1 MERRTYVSTSGPQA
15 QITLFHEYAEAAVP
29 TKSITTSRK
38 VENSKSPIV
47 YLGTVTAS
55 RGSEVSANTQDLLV
69 IKEDGEIQCYDGDNL
84 QEKWTSPPTALL
96 RDVTDPISNPIVEFA
111 YLTNAHS
118 ASQGILKGRQDVFAL
133 FPQEVAE
140 DAFNPEILV
149 LITKS
154 SQPQGRRTLH
164 IVSLLR
170 RTGIHLQGLK
180 HSVESLLAA
189 DLPWQSESDATNN
202 PSFNIHVSTGIL
214 QALDGEVLTTFDL
227 TNTLPKVQ
235 TQLQVPEAQSFLRLS
250 STSILVASEHSIA
263 VYNPKYQSRLGT
275 VDLDLMSNNDSLKR
289 KRESLEAESGVS
301 SRSCKFASYFP
312 KLGSAVA
319 IISNNLVALQIEGQ
333 QDRNG
338 KPRVAGLLMDSVR
351 HSMKETIHVR
361 PSIEKAF
368 LAGDAEA
375 FDKKIIKKL
384 QGELT
389 EDADVDTVNGTHS
402 SDVVSDSVLPKKAAT
417 HQPPRHDVD
426 QQLVL
431 YALSRIFTWSENN
444 AGNFQ
449 LSISFYPP
457 NTFIWLLDNKQMT
470 VTNIESA
477 MRASGA
483 STMPIPAGQLVKTI
497 LELDPD
503 MDLLLALLTNNY
515 LDAPELL
522 HAVRKLMESLGLLG
536 ENPGTKQGLLTNGDD
551 MALTNGDIDEQVEK
565 LEEEAEEDLER
576 AEYQLG
582 SGSGVRGEALSV
594 ALSKLNKHPSHTV
607 VHALQTTF
615 TSQEVVCLIYLLRFE
630 LARGAWTT
638 KYFDVD
644 QSDMVDEDLEVQ
656 DSSIT
661 LISSLLSNCVDAV
674 GAGGWLYGEAR
685 LVDGDPFEAEEL
697 IASLKLEVSAAL
709 EGIEEAVYLKGLTSQ
724 MILYGNAV
732 QKGLPDESENPQKKR
747 KIKPI
752 TLPSVD
758 KDLTTLPIGLKAEQQ
773 IYLLKGTP
781 GGNVYKRSMRDIGYL
796 KSQKVGKYSREKI
809 VI

>member
-1 MERRTYVSTSGPQA
+1 VERRTYVSTSGPQA
-15 QITLFHEYAEAAVP
+15 QITLFHEYTEAAVP
-29 TKSITTSRK
+29 TKSTTSRK
-38 VENSKSPIV
+38 VENSKSPVV

-55 RGSEVSANTQDLLV
+55 RGSEVSADTQDLLA

-96 RDVTDPISNPIVEFA
+96 RDITNPISDPIVEFA
-111 YLTNAHS
+111 SLTNAHS

-133 FPQEVAE
+133 FPQEIAE

-149 LITKS
+149 LIIKS
-154 SQPQGRRTLH
+154 SQTQGRRTLH
-164 IVSLLR
+164 IVSLPR
-170 RTGIHLQGLK
+170 RTGSHLQGLK

-189 DLPWQSESDATNN
+189 DLPWKSESDATNN
-202 PSFNIHVSTGIL
+202 TSFNIHVSTGVL
-214 QALDGEVLTTFDL
+214 QALDCEVLTTFDL

-235 TQLQVPEAQSFLRLS
+235 TQLKVPEAQSFLRLS

-289 KRESLEAESGVS
+289 KRESLETENGVS
-301 SRSCKFASYFP
+301 SSSCKFASYFP

-319 IISNNLVALQIEGQ
+319 IIGNNLVTLQIEGQ

-338 KPRVAGLLMDSVR
+338 KPRAAGLLMDSVR

-361 PSIEKAF
+361 PNIEKTF

-389 EDADVDTVNGTHS
+389 EDADVDMVNGTNS
-402 SDVVSDSVLPKKAAT
+402 SDIVSDSILPKKSAT
-417 HQPPRHDVD
+417 RQPQRQDID

-431 YALSRIFTWSENN
+431 YALSRIFTWSEND

-457 NTFIWLLDNKQMT
+457 KTFIWLLNNKQMT
-470 VTNIESA
+470 VTNIESTL
-477 MRASGA
+477 RASGA

-515 LDAPELL
+515 LDASELL

-551 MALTNGDIDEQVEK
+551 MELTNGDIDEQVEK
-565 LEEEAEEDLER
+565 MEEEAEEDLER

-644 QSDMVDEDLEVQ
+644 QSDIVDEDLEVQ
-656 DSSIT
+656 DNSIT

-732 QKGLPDESENPQKKR
+732 QKGLPEESEIPQKKR

-773 IYLLKGTP
+773 ISLLKGTP

-796 KSQKVGKYSREKI
+796 KSQKVGKYSRERI